1 MMDGPLVVELA
12 LPPRPELALARFQ
25 AWPRATLFQS
35 TLQRP
40 GLGRYS
46 FLTADPVR
54 TEEISLETLADA
66 RTDNPTTSDRT
77 NAVFRA
83 PRDWLASTPAPS
95 VPGLPPFQGGIVG
108 FLSYEAGQ
116 LWERLPSAGSSA
128 APAISLGLYDWVLA
142 WDHVDNRTWI
152 IVQPLDNER
161 GCDSAARLKSIEV
174 ILNAPATPVRDLGV
188 SPTPAS
194 PPASDPFARLPGL
207 MSNFDRP
214 GYIQAVQR
222 VVRYIHAGDIFQA
235 NLSQQFSAPAT
246 MTAAELYGRLA
257 AVNPAPFAA
266 YYDAGSFQVI
276 SASPERFLQLSG
288 SEVETRPI
296 KGTRAR
302 RAGVEAD
309 LFTRDELRE
318 SEKDRAEN
326 VMIVDLLR
334 NDLSRVCRP
343 RSIRVPQL
351 CGVETYETVQH
362 LVSEVRGTLRPGL
375 DFFDL
380 LAATFPGGSITGA
393 PKIRAMEI
401 ITELEQVPR
410 GPYCGTM
417 FYLGFNGEADS
428 SILIRTFTRT
438 GDMLRFPA
446 GGGITAQSD
455 PESEYNETLHKVEGL
470 LRALEPEGRQEKQGP
485 QKKHGP

>member
-1 MMDGPLVVELA
+1 MSDVPLVVELP
-12 LPPRPELALARFQ
+12 LPPRPELALARLQ
-25 AWPRATLFQS
+25 TWPRAALFQS

-54 TEEISLETLADA
+54 TAEISLETLADTRA
-66 RTDNPTTSDRT
+66 GHGTTSDRT
-77 NAVFRA
+77 TGVFQ
-83 PRDWLASTPAPS
+83 PTRDWLARPSAPS

-108 FLSYEAGQ
+108 LLSYEAGQ
-116 LWERLPSAGSSA
+116 LWERLPSLGNSV

-142 WDHVDNRTWI
+142 WDHLDNRAWI
-152 IVQPLDNER
+152 IVQPLDSER
-161 GCDSAARLKSIEV
+161 GCDSAARLAAIKAA
-174 ILNAPATPVRDLGV
+174 LNEPDRPGQDLAPRSAPAPS
-188 SPTPAS
+188 SP
-194 PPASDPFARLPGL
+194 SDVFARLPGL
-207 MSNFDRP
+207 RSNFDRP
-214 GYIQAVQR
+214 GYVQAVQR

-235 NLSQQFSAPAT
+235 NLSQRFSAPVT
-246 MTAAELYGRLA
+246 MPAAELYARLA

-266 YYDAGSFQVI
+266 YYDAGDLQVI
-276 SASPERFLQLSG
+276 SASPERFLRLSG
-288 SEVETRPI
+288 AEVETRPI

-318 SEKDRAEN
+318 SDKDRAEN

-343 RSIRVPQL
+343 GSIRVPQL

-362 LVSEVRGTLRPGL
+362 LVSEVRGTLRAGF

-410 GPYCGTM
+410 GPYCGTL

-428 SILIRTFTRT
+428 SILIRTFTQT
-438 GDMLRFPA
+438 GNVLHFPA

-470 LRALEPEGRQEKQGP
+470 LRALAPAGRQE
-485 QKKHGP
+485 